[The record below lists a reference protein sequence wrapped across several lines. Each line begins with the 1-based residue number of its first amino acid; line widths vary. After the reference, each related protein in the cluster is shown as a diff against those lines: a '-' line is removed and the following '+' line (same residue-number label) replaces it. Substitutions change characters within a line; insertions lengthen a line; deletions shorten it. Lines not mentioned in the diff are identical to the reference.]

1 MLEFTLI
8 VVLVP
13 SITLVLVNFWL
24 DKGLDGGF
32 PG

>member
-13 SITLVLVNFWL
+13 SLVLIVVNFWL
-24 DKGLDGGF
+24 DKGLDKDF
-32 PG
+32 PR